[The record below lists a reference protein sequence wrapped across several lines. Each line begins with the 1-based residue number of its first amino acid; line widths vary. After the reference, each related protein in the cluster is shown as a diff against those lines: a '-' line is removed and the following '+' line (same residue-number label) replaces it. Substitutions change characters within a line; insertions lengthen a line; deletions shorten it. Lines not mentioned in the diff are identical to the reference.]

1 MMTSQTC
8 SSHLRSTW
16 DPYLQ
21 ACCLGRSDFLADHI
35 HFTRS
40 CDNIDMLIFWNIL
53 TCAWCPSLHSCLY
66 RLIGNRP
73 VTWKLWWNW
82 SVTWKSWLSVPNFFA
97 GVEFNCGLRLHGDH
111 PLDVKIYDTR
121 LPTMPETHP
130 SVLWSCCCFQS
141 SADTRRLSIK
151 QPMSSL
157 LLSCTIVERRR
168 GAAS

>member
-1 MMTSQTC
+1 MKSEFTFLPLQT
-8 SSHLRSTW
+8 
-16 DPYLQ
+16 Y
-21 ACCLGRSDFLADHI
+21 
-35 HFTRS
+35 
-40 CDNIDMLIFWNIL
+40 
-53 TCAWCPSLHSCLY
+53 
-66 RLIGNRP
+66 
-73 VTWKLWWNW
+73 WKLA
-82 SVTWKSWLSVPNFFA
+82 SDMKVVVKLVSDMEVVAVSTEF

-151 QPMSSL
+151 QPMSSR